1 MVRVYLSSAVANA
14 ANGQK
19 EIDLDFHGDVGG
31 LLKELGDRFGDS
43 FTSRVLENGR
53 PRRYINVYVNGKDI
67 RFLADTATPVEGG
80 TTVDL
85 IPAVSGG

>member
-14 ANGQK
+14 ANGKK
-19 EIDLDFHGDVGG
+19 EIDLDFQGDVKG
-31 LLKELGDRFGDS
+31 LLEQLGDRLGSGFS
-43 FTSRVLENGR
+43 SRVLDNGR

-67 RFLADTATPVEGG
+67 RFLDDVCTKVDSS